1 MRPKR
6 EIDLEARR
14 LIGRVCDLERQGWPE
29 ARDAYAEA
37 LLALAIRC
45 EAKPGKAEILRWLL
59 RVSGGLFN
67 IRDARWRECAQDAL
81 HEVVALSAG
90 QLLRCRSGLEA
101 APAPNL
107 RSMFGAIIWWRAK
120 GFFES
125 RYRRHVR
132 HLAPWAMHAGRVAH
146 TAGPSRP
153 VEEAIGR
160 EVWALLDPGSPGD
173 AALMLVG
180 VGFSIAEAARR
191 TGLSRQVIYRCRADF
206 AKRCGHARPGGR

>member
-1 MRPKR
+1 MKPKR

-14 LIGRVCDLERQGWPE
+14 LIDRVCDLERQSWPE

-37 LLALAIRC
+37 LIALAIRC
-45 EAKPGKAEILRWLL
+45 EAKAGKAEILRWLL
-59 RVSGGLFN
+59 RVSGGLLN
-67 IRDARWRECAQDAL
+67 IRDVRWRECAQDAL

-132 HLAPWAMHAGRVAH
+132 HLAPWAMHADRVASM
-146 TAGPSRP
+146 AGPSRP
-153 VEEAIGR
+153 VEEAFGR
-160 EVWALLDPGSPGD
+160 EVWRLLDPDSPSD
-173 AALMLVG
+173 AALMMVG
-180 VGFSIAEAARR
+180 VGFSIAEAARQ
-191 TGLSRQVIYRCRADF
+191 TGISRQAIYRCRADF
-206 AKRCGHARPGGR
+206 AERCSRERSGGR